1 MLNESR
7 CLREMA
13 SKMEFIIKEPIDFSN
28 STLITG
34 FQGIGAVGYIA
45 VKHLVSELKPKKIG
59 YIISKYMADTV
70 FFENNKVLLPYE
82 IYFYSDGKQK
92 IVLVLNNAQPVM
104 NERVEYASKLILW
117 AKKNKI
123 SKGIFIGGLDKSTKE
138 ESEKDSFKCVPSS
151 SFKEKIPGPILSKE
165 LMIIGP
171 LALLVAFSE
180 IYDFPSLTIL
190 PYAEILRPDPAAA
203 AVAVNVINEILNLN
217 IDVNRLYEDA
227 KIIEERV
234 KKFEEFQKAL
244 ESRVK
249 ERVSHYM

>member
-1 MLNESR
+1 
-7 CLREMA
+7 MA

-123 SKGIFIGGLDKSTKE
+123 SKGIFIGGLDKSTRE

-190 PYAEILRPDPAAA
+190 PYAEILRPDQPRSRGLGD
-203 AVAVNVINEILNLN
+203 VYKRQ
-217 IDVNRLYEDA
+217 VNRLYEDA
-227 KIIEERV
+227 KVIEERV